1 MDPRQSHTGP
11 HHHRGVEVPGPEDR
25 GGHGGGGGLAVH
37 AGDRHLGMPLHEPG
51 QHLPPAQYGKSPG
64 PGRGQFGVVFFD
76 RGGVDHH
83 LGAAQVFGLVA

>member
-1 MDPRQSHTGP
+1 M
-11 HHHRGVEVPGPEDR
+11 
-25 GGHGGGGGLAVH
+25 H

-83 LGAAQVFGLVA
+83 LGAA